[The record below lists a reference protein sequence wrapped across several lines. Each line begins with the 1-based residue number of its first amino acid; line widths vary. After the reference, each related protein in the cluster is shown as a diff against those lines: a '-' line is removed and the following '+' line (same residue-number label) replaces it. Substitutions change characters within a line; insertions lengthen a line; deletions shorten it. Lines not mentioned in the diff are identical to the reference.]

1 MSRKIPVKV
10 IMLYRDQGLSRNMIA
25 KSQNVSRNSVSQV
38 FQRASHLNISYQ
50 DIESM
55 SDIEVYRY
63 FFPERYQSEILY
75 KLPNYEVIHKELQKV
90 GVTLKLLWQEYTD
103 SCRQTNE
110 VAVGYTKFCED
121 YQKHI
126 DQYRLTNHLVH
137 KPAVSV
143 QVDWSGSRLKLVDI
157 NTGEITP
164 VYLFVGTLPY
174 SQMTYIEPTLDMKSD
189 TWLKCH
195 VNMFNFLGGSPI
207 KLVCDNLKSGVITHP
222 KEGDIVLNHQYE
234 MLANHYVMAIMP
246 TKIRK
251 PKQKAAVEGAVGKL
265 ATAVIATLRHQV
277 FHSFPEMKMAVREK
291 LDQYNTKPFQKREG
305 SRQLVFD
312 ENEKDKLRPL
322 PVVPFEIA
330 EWVYG
335 RKVKYDCHITFQKNY
350 YSCPYQ
356 YIRKSV
362 DLKVTDQMIEIYYQQ
377 ERIATHIRFPSYREY
392 AYSTQK
398 EHTPDYFNQP
408 EWNDQRILRW
418 ANSIGPCTYKV
429 IQRIFESVQI
439 KEQGYQSCLSVL
451 NLTKKYSN
459 EYLELACQIALDRIH
474 SPRYRQLNAIL
485 SSKNNQGLF
494 EKQPNQQTKNIGYLR
509 GPEYYGGNQND

>member
-1 MSRKIPVKV
+1 
-10 IMLYRDQGLSRNMIA
+10 
-25 KSQNVSRNSVSQV
+25 
-38 FQRASHLNISYQ
+38 
-50 DIESM
+50 
-55 SDIEVYRY
+55 
-63 FFPERYQSEILY
+63 
-75 KLPNYEVIHKELQKV
+75 
-90 GVTLKLLWQEYTD
+90 
-103 SCRQTNE
+103 
-110 VAVGYTKFCED
+110 
-121 YQKHI
+121 
-126 DQYRLTNHLVH
+126 
-137 KPAVSV
+137 
-143 QVDWSGSRLKLVDI
+143 
-157 NTGEITP
+157 
-164 VYLFVGTLPY
+164 
-174 SQMTYIEPTLDMKSD
+174 MTYVEPTLDMKSD